1 MSKELYREL
10 YSKYSPGLSEDELNS
25 KVSYAVGQD
34 PSEFV
39 NAFYQKYT
47 GTGPSEAQ
55 ANYINNFTKDTEKD
69 TWLEDIFGGDNYH
82 DWKDEQLRDAPDE
95 GGIMEKVKDVT
106 YGALDWTSDI
116 SRALKAGF
124 GQAGT
129 LDSSLNLH
137 NKGIEGMTEEEKTEL
152 VKDMEASKNIPR
164 TQEMVSFDKEYEEMV
179 KEHGGIAAFFLGWK
193 KNPTVMTQYS
203 AQSMG
208 MMVGA
213 LGQGETLGT
222 AASWAVKGGAAG
234 FASSKL
240 GQKLM
245 KAKNPIVKLGGGALS
260 GISMGKGAVGG
271 FMGGISKTMEKGFT
285 TMELIDEQA
294 TEEYG
299 DAWNYGTDKEKLEIL
314 ANITSNKETY
324 DIIKSKSVA
333 RGNTI
338 GFVDAVTGVL
348 TMGAINRASRAASVS
363 RLSRFSK
370 PISYAAGAAVE
381 TAGGVVS
388 EIGGQ
393 IAAGQDID
401 PKEYLLEGFAD
412 KTFTMGTAVK
422 KGIRNNP
429 KYSINGESM
438 NGAKFQETIK
448 SLDDDAFVG
457 GDFEIEN
464 SPVMQQIVDNRQGDI
479 RIDENINSR
488 INDVKDRSRI
498 IEIERELKSLEGK
511 DTNSIGIQRKEL
523 RAEAAVIE
531 DKYIGNKDTV
541 SQDARKSSIA
551 NSRQNKFDR
560 QYNKNSKKFAA
571 EIAKG
576 KKILGDKLRV
586 FDTQEEFE
594 KKMQELDPNVDL
606 NELKNTSGTELNGKV
621 YINKAKALNNG
632 NINVV
637 AHEIL
642 HVALE
647 KHVKSIQGKKA
658 ITKFY
663 NSLDRSTR
671 EAIDQNMKAYTDK
684 QKADAPDE
692 ILAQYLDLVA
702 DKNSSV
708 DINPSTLGKLEDFI
722 NSFLESVGLKDVAR
736 FESASDVRK
745 FLVDYKTKFNSSELK
760 VGDSKK
766 TGKRKFSK
774 VNLDQ
779 GDGTLE
785 NKINALTLGAK
796 TKVEFQGPKGGFGT
810 VYEAI
815 VLGDL
820 DRLITNV
827 NNTQK
832 DLIRE
837 ELGIRLAGRP
847 KSAKKIAEL
856 EAKGMTE
863 EEIAAGYDPAKAT
876 LYKWFGSNIAQ
887 SKMVANKA
895 LFKDS
900 ENKGPS
906 LDEAKKNAEGDSFA
920 TQMEDTTELSP
931 EEITDLNLAKE
942 RKTKAAPKKAKE
954 TLRRKMGFERN
965 GDAHNTIKNGVKR
978 NVLRNLVI
986 TRRALKEDVATGKY
1000 KKGDKITEAV
1010 DITDLRWQKELGRN
1024 LGIDLQNLMMERMG
1038 RSAKDYV
1045 TFLDQFIEESFA
1057 MMDQNAINNR
1067 FAGLVV
1073 KVVNKQNSKMSAL
1086 DMKVKSKTAGN
1097 ALFEKRVKTK
1107 EELIEYFLVRGR
1119 KNSLAQVLGNEF
1131 AYDAT
1136 MEVLLESDMLSKA
1149 ENALVNKSGLKGQAL
1164 ISLIAKQINRDP
1176 GLKFSKVL
1184 TQSEK
1189 DQVIQA
1195 APEILKYLKGFAIT
1209 NQTVIDAIT
1218 KALPDLNEKSI
1229 KGFAK
1234 ELLNPVRRYLD
1245 TELKKKGII
1254 TKNVDFA
1261 TFAFESINLA
1271 IKSVEVKINKLTGN
1285 KIPFTDLFKDANEQA
1300 ITRSAVKNYFKDSM
1314 TETKMVDGKEVK
1326 VPITDPAKRAKIL
1339 HALMRHK
1346 AHNTTGGK
1354 RFQERYQ
1361 SFSSAK
1367 DFYDNTFGFIPG
1379 VTVVGS
1385 KTAGGMSY
1393 AIYDGGVKV
1402 KFPPAL
1408 AQSSKEMIKGKP
1420 RNISRATWEVRYEKW
1435 KNAAQENFDEVNR
1448 YLAYIAKTES
1458 SSTQAMMSMSMK
1470 QGMKSMLKA
1479 AARVEYYFEGNYK
1492 GELMFEHMVPTEKA
1506 LFDLFSFH
1514 KGNKKYSLE
1523 QIQEQYVVAIIPKTM
1538 DNNMNVIF
1546 RQDRLASFDYAKDNA
1561 SLLYYNPATFG
1572 FTNMYAMKS
1581 LSGKGEV
1588 MGKQWSGFKGSINSL
1603 ANRKAL
1609 NTLAKINDIRN
1620 MYSRL
1625 KPPVEKGMSVF
1636 DFDDTLAQSNSKV
1649 LVTAP
1654 DGSTKKINATEFAL
1668 ESADLEAA
1676 GATFDFSQ
1684 FNKVIDGKK
1693 GPFFNLAEQIQG
1705 KFGNKNIFILT
1716 ARPQEAAYSIHAFLK
1731 GLGLDIPIDNI
1742 TGLEDGK
1749 ASAKADWVIDKVAD
1763 GYNNILFADDA
1774 IKNVKAVKEV
1784 LEIADVKSDVRQA
1797 KMKFSKTLDENFN
1810 NILEK
1815 KSGINKNEEF
1825 SKASGK
1831 AAGIGKGKY
1840 KFWMPPSA
1848 EDFLGLMYN
1857 ILPAGKAGEI
1867 SLKFLNQALIDPYW
1881 AGVKSLNAAK
1891 QALGN
1896 DFSALKKR
1904 FPKAFKS
1911 LLKDVGHKQYSNEQ
1925 AIRVYLWNKA
1935 GFKVPGMSQ
1944 VDVDTLSG
1952 IVRNNNNMRGFAD
1965 IVGATTNLK
1974 EGYVKPNDDWVAG
1987 TIAYD
1992 YFTIAQKTNRK
2003 KFLAG
2008 WVDAKNEIFSE
2019 KNLNKIEAI
2028 YGEDYRSALEDI
2040 IWRMENGTNRTT
2052 GKNKMVNAWMN
2063 WVNNSVGAIMFF
2075 NSRSAV
2081 LQTISMINFIN
2092 WSDNNPLKAGMAF
2105 ANQKQFWS
2113 DFSMIFNSDML
2124 KQRRS
2129 GLQSDV
2135 NEAEIAQ
2142 AVAGKT
2148 DKASAAISYLLKK
2161 GFLPTQMADSFAISM
2176 GGASFFRN
2184 RFNTYKSQGMTDMQ
2198 AKEKAFTDFA
2208 KTSEES
2214 QQSADPAL
2222 ISQQQAGPL
2231 GRLILAFQNTP
2242 MQYARLIKKA
2252 VLDIKY
2258 GRGDVKTN
2266 ISKILYYGVIQNIIF
2281 STLQSGLFA
2290 LAFDD
2295 EEDEKLTQKLEDKK
2309 LRALNTSL
2317 DSLLRG
2323 GGVYGAAISTIKN
2336 MILQFN
2342 KQNDKGYRADHA
2354 YTMMEAINLS
2364 PPVGSKAR
2372 KIYSATQTYKF
2383 NKKIIPGMGMSINNP
2398 AYLLFGNLVSA
2409 ATNIPLDRA
2418 IMKLNNLIAATDSQN
2433 QAWQRVATFLGWNTW
2448 DVGIKNTAVE
2458 EAKAKAK
2465 KTTGK
2470 IKRKYRK

>member
-1 MSKELYREL
+1 MEELYRQL
-10 YSKYSPGLSEDELNS
+10 YGKYSPGLSEEELNTKIQFAS
-25 KVSYAVGQD
+25 DQD
-34 PSEFV
+34 PEEWV

-47 GTGPSEAQ
+47 GSGPSEEQ
-55 ANYINNFTKDTEKD
+55 SNYISNYVSENKSSTDLVQLPSEAEPSWMQK
-69 TWLEDIFGGDNYH
+69 LFGQSD
-82 DWKDEQLRDAPDE
+82 LRDDQATVGEFEGESFDLLIDPSKYTKKDLEAYVKLRDE
-95 GGIMEKVKDVT
+95 YNKV
-106 YGALDWTSDI
+106 GPS
-116 SRALKAGF
+116 
-124 GQAGT
+124 
-129 LDSSLNLH
+129 
-137 NKGIEGMTEEEKTEL
+137 
-152 VKDMEASKNIPR
+152 KDMELYSKNYEENLKQYGEEPSNLQEMWAGLKAVGSTVSLKNPFGAIDDIAVDSFLRPVRVMYGSEQVEKVIGGATVAAGASK
-164 TQEMVSFDKEYEEMV
+164 
-179 KEHGGIAAFFLGWK
+179 
-193 KNPTVMTQYS
+193 
-203 AQSMG
+203 
-208 MMVGA
+208 
-213 LGQGETLGT
+213 
-222 AASWAVKGGAAG
+222 KGNFKGRVLRG
-234 FASSKL
+234 
-240 GQKLM
+240 
-245 KAKNPIVKLGGGALS
+245 LGGGWAVAQGSGDSALQLHTLIAEELGDDYTAEQLES
-260 GISMGKGAVGG
+260 LLGDEEAFMKMRRSAAIKGGTTALVDFAFMKLSMGAGKGINRSLARAKVPGFVRKPAAVIGAMQVEGVGGATAEGAGQVFTNLSEQERKTGEMDLGKAIKDVDGGELVMEYFAEQLFGGATGVAGVMKGVGKYNINGKDHNESDFRAIVDGMTDEDIAKISFDVKNDDGTADLLEQRRKDGFIKNNLDTRVTEEGDRTKLFELEKELQELESKGSVTQSQKNEISNKKSEIKDITNTYFEKNKGLEENKQTTNQQVLKKAVGSDIAEA
-271 FMGGISKTMEKGFT
+271 MGGKQEVLQYDEVVERYGEKAGRQAGF
-285 TMELIDEQA
+285 
-294 TEEYG
+294 
-299 DAWNYGTDKEKLEIL
+299 
-314 ANITSNKETY
+314 
-324 DIIKSKSVA
+324 
-333 RGNTI
+333 
-338 GFVDAVTGVL
+338 
-348 TMGAINRASRAASVS
+348 
-363 RLSRFSK
+363 
-370 PISYAAGAAVE
+370 
-381 TAGGVVS
+381 
-388 EIGGQ
+388 
-393 IAAGQDID
+393 ID
-401 PKEYLLEGFAD
+401 PKTGKVIVN
-412 KTFTMGTAVK
+412 KTVA
-422 KGIRNNP
+422 
-429 KYSINGESM
+429 
-438 NGAKFQETIK
+438 
-448 SLDDDAFVG
+448 
-457 GDFEIEN
+457 
-464 SPVMQQIVDNRQGDI
+464 
-479 RIDENINSR
+479 ID
-488 INDVKDRSRI
+488 
-498 IEIERELKSLEGK
+498 
-511 DTNSIGIQRKEL
+511 
-523 RAEAAVIE
+523 
-531 DKYIGNKDTV
+531 
-541 SQDARKSSIA
+541 
-551 NSRQNKFDR
+551 
-560 QYNKNSKKFAA
+560 
-571 EIAKG
+571 AKG
-576 KKILGDKLRV
+576 NLNVAGH
-586 FDTQEEFE
+586 EFIH
-594 KKMQELDPNVDL
+594 QAL
-606 NELKNTSGTELNGKV
+606 NARLNGKDKQASQAAQ
-621 YINKAKALNNG
+621 KAIESFKQKMAKDNADIHAMVLDNFKKLNYKPEEVSGVNADEYLAQLSDLMSKDK
-632 NINVV
+632 NI
-637 AHEIL
+637 AR
-642 HVALE
+642 
-647 KHVKSIQGKKA
+647 KIQGKGRIESFIDSVKDLISDTLGIPKA
-658 ITKFY
+658 ELNFETADDVTNFMIAH
-663 NSLDRSTR
+663 N
-671 EAIDQNMKAYTDK
+671 KAFSNK
-684 QKADAPDE
+684 KAD
-692 ILAQYLDLVA
+692 
-702 DKNSSV
+702 
-708 DINPSTLGKLEDFI
+708 T
-722 NSFLESVGLKDVAR
+722 R
-736 FESASDVRK
+736 FRK
-745 FLVDYKTKFNSSELK
+745 FTSEQLA
-760 VGDSKK
+760 S

-920 TQMEDTTELSP
+920 TQIEDTTELSP

-1073 KVVNKQNSKMSAL
+1073 KVVNKQNSEMSAL

-1189 DQVIQA
+1189 DQVRQVAPLIQ
-1195 APEILKYLKGFAIT
+1195 EYLKGFAIT
-1209 NQTVIDAIT
+1209 NQTVIDALT

-2354 YTMMEAINLS
+2354 YTMIEAINLS
-2364 PPVGSKAR
+2364 PPIGSKAR

-2418 IMKLNNLIAATDSQN
+2418 IMKLNNLRAATDSQN

-2448 DVGIKNTAVE
+2448 DVGVKNTAVE
-2458 EAKAKAK
+2458 EAKAK
-2465 KTTGK
+2465 GK
-2470 IKRKYRK
+2470 SKSKSKSNKDIQRLLNKRK

>member
-1 MSKELYREL
+1 MEELYRQL
-10 YSKYSPGLSEDELNS
+10 YGKYSPGLSEEELNTKIQFAS
-25 KVSYAVGQD
+25 DQD
-34 PSEFV
+34 PEEWV

-47 GTGPSEAQ
+47 GSGPSEEQ
-55 ANYINNFTKDTEKD
+55 SNYISNYMNQPKPLSAKEQVDLKDEENESWISKTWGSLFGDKGEVIKSRNNILYDVDGKIDDAQMEEFMRGTETQADKPIKDYTKDFNDYTETELKKIKD
-69 TWLEDIFGGDNYH
+69 KEGKEADTLDEVWIGLKGAAKHPMQAVATIYESLIENPVSLYTGDTRALGVSSVVSGALAARKKGGKGIGLARKGASYAGSMYSLAQGQVDAAFALDELISEELGQGYTKEDLKSLFEDEDRFQQIRIAAIAKGGTTAIVDRLGLKITSKIGRPVNSGIRKITGSKVAGNLSSAGSKILSEGLSGVGAEALGQVNKNLTMSASQRKGLSPFDLTKQEVKDAFQNLDGIELAMEFVGEMGPGGVMGARDAVNAFKKGEYNINGNNH
-82 DWKDEQLRDAPDE
+82 SYEDFANLTKGMTDEQLATQTFSVKNDELVQEAVKERRNNGIIKNNLDTRVTDE
-95 GGIMEKVKDVT
+95 GDRSNLFELEKELQKLESKGSVT
-106 YGALDWTSDI
+106 QSQKNQI
-116 SRALKAGF
+116 SNKKAE
-124 GQAGT
+124 
-129 LDSSLNLH
+129 
-137 NKGIEGMTEEEKTEL
+137 I
-152 VKDMEASKNIPR
+152 KNI
-164 TQEMVSFDKEYEEMV
+164 TNTYFEKNQSLEQNKKATEQAQAKE
-179 KEHGGIAAFFLGWK
+179 
-193 KNPTVMTQYS
+193 
-203 AQSMG
+203 
-208 MMVGA
+208 A
-213 LGQGETLGT
+213 LGIDTLEG
-222 AASWAVKGGAAG
+222 
-234 FASSKL
+234 
-240 GQKLM
+240 
-245 KAKNPIVKLGGGALS
+245 
-260 GISMGKGAVGG
+260 
-271 FMGGISKTMEKGFT
+271 
-285 TMELIDEQA
+285 
-294 TEEYG
+294 
-299 DAWNYGTDKEKLEIL
+299 
-314 ANITSNKETY
+314 
-324 DIIKSKSVA
+324 DIIK
-333 RGNTI
+333 
-338 GFVDAVTGVL
+338 
-348 TMGAINRASRAASVS
+348 
-363 RLSRFSK
+363 
-370 PISYAAGAAVE
+370 
-381 TAGGVVS
+381 
-388 EIGGQ
+388 
-393 IAAGQDID
+393 
-401 PKEYLLEGFAD
+401 
-412 KTFTMGTAVK
+412 
-422 KGIRNNP
+422 
-429 KYSINGESM
+429 
-438 NGAKFQETIK
+438 
-448 SLDDDAFVG
+448 
-457 GDFEIEN
+457 
-464 SPVMQQIVDNRQGDI
+464 
-479 RIDENINSR
+479 
-488 INDVKDRSRI
+488 
-498 IEIERELKSLEGK
+498 GK
-511 DTNSIGIQRKEL
+511 
-523 RAEAAVIE
+523 A
-531 DKYIGNKDTV
+531 
-541 SQDARKSSIA
+541 
-551 NSRQNKFDR
+551 
-560 QYNKNSKKFAA
+560 
-571 EIAKG
+571 
-576 KKILGDKLRV
+576 ILGDDFKYTETQKD
-586 FDTQEEFE
+586 FDDLVDKDFANASNEFKTDMKQSAGSE
-594 KKMQELDPNVDL
+594 IDGKIYINKERAI
-606 NELKNTSGTELNGKV
+606 SNGKV
-621 YINKAKALNNG
+621 
-632 NINVV
+632 NVV

-642 HVALE
+642 HKALG
-647 KHVKSIQGKKA
+647 KHIATDKGKA
-658 ITKFY
+658 AALNFY
-663 NSLDRSTR
+663 NKLSTSDRAQVDRVIS
-671 EAIDQNMKAYTDK
+671 NSNYT
-684 QKADAPDE
+684 QEYMQANPDE
-692 ILAQYLDLVA
+692 YITQYLDLIE

-708 DINPSTLGKLEDFI
+708 EMKEGTMTAINDFLADFLKAIGLKAEFETAGDVRRFLKDYRKNFKSGKL
-722 NSFLESVGLKDVAR
+722 
-736 FESASDVRK
+736 K
-745 FLVDYKTKFNSSELK
+745 FDDTKTSS
-760 VGDSKK
+760 
-766 TGKRKFSK
+766 RKFSK

-796 TKVEFQGPKGGFGT
+796 TKIEFQGPKGGFGT

-876 LYKWFGSNIAQ
+876 LWKWFGSNIAQ

-920 TQMEDTTELSP
+920 TQIEDTTELSP

-1164 ISLIAKQINRDP
+1164 IGLIAKQINRDP
-1176 GLKFSKVL
+1176 SIKFSKVL
-1184 TQSEK
+1184 TKSEK
-1189 DQVIQA
+1189 DQFRQA
-1195 APEILKYLKGFAIT
+1195 APLIQKYLKGFAIT
-1209 NQTVIDAIT
+1209 NQTVIDALT

-1245 TELKKKGII
+1245 PELKKKGII
-1254 TKNVDFA
+1254 TENVDFA
-1261 TFAFESINLA
+1261 TFVFEGINLA
-1271 IKSVEVKINKLTGN
+1271 IKAEEQINTLTGN
-1285 KIPFTDLFKDANEQA
+1285 KIPFTNLFKDANEQA

-1367 DFYDNTFGFIPG
+1367 DFYDSTFGFIPG

-1385 KTAGGMSY
+1385 KTDGGMSY

-1420 RNISRATWEVRYEKW
+1420 RNISRATWEGRYEKW

-1448 YLAYIAKTES
+1448 YLAHVAKIES
-1458 SSTQAMMSMSMK
+1458 SSTQAMMAMSMK

-1479 AARVEYYFEGNYK
+1479 AARVEYHFEGNYK
-1492 GELMFEHMVPTEKA
+1492 GKLMFEHMVPTEEA
-1506 LFDLFSFH
+1506 LFELLSFH
-1514 KGNKKYSLE
+1514 KGSKKYTLE
-1523 QIQEQYVVAIIPKTM
+1523 QIQEQYVVAIIPKIM

-1546 RQDRLASFDYAKDNA
+1546 RQDRLASFDYAKDNV

-1609 NTLAKINDIRN
+1609 NALAKINDIRN

-1881 AGVKSLNAAK
+1881 SGVKSLNAAK

-1965 IVGATTNLK
+1965 LVGATTNLK

-2184 RFNTYKSQGMTDMQ
+2184 RFNTYKSQGMTDVQ

-2354 YTMMEAINLS
+2354 YTMIEAINLS

-2448 DVGIKNTAVE
+2448 DVGVKNTAVE
-2458 EAKAKAK
+2458 EAKAK
-2465 KTTGK
+2465 GK
-2470 IKRKYRK
+2470 SKSKSKSNKDIQRLLNKRK